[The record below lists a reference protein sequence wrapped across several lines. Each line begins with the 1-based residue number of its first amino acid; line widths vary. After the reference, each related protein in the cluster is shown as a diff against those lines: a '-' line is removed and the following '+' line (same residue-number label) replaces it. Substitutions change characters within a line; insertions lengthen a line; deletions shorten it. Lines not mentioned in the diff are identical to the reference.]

1 MMFRALVLSLALLA
15 PLSFPPSTI
24 GPRAARADVATIVAE
39 LKKSRDEA
47 DPKLIA
53 ELGLVRTREAALA
66 LIELYDSAFG
76 SIYMR
81 REVVKA
87 LGNFDGIGD
96 AEQPALQRLTDVAT
110 TSEEQEL
117 RTMALA
123 TLGNCTHLGKH
134 FLKTIVESGAQD
146 DVRERAMERVV
157 RMASAED
164 KEFFE
169 RVFNGPA
176 AAAAGKE
183 KDKDKGKK
191 DKDAEPAR
199 AVHAVKAIRE
209 LAFEQVAQGLALP
222 RLYELAREKER
233 DNVTELWG
241 IRKLALLEIE
251 RRGDKGL
258 RDLAETIYDDK
269 TERDA
274 VRVEAIRILVAAEG
288 AKLAA
293 RLVDEGRGNED
304 VMPELLR
311 EALADHIAAL
321 RDDATDKKLVKMLGK
336 GKLYEQR
343 FVLRAL
349 KGYRDEK
356 LMKTLAK
363 EVLDGIK
370 KAPPK
375 ANDPEYNTQRDLVL
389 ATIAMLGASGD
400 KAIEPELST
409 VLRTGKDPLVLSAA
423 VDALTSLRKG
433 DAAWTKE
440 LETLAG
446 GPEVEVRNAA
456 LMQLGKLGDKK
467 HVPILAAALG
477 SPDWSTRYAALDGLV
492 ALRAP
497 ESAGALVEA
506 MQKESGLMLA
516 RYAEALWKL
525 SGKPFRTSAQ
535 AWKAWWDK
543 EGAGFQ
549 PISLADLSKLEAEE
563 EMRRLKATTKTAQF
577 FGIRILSHRVVFIID
592 VSGSMN
598 EMLRSEY
605 VGKQGKPR
613 IEVAKTELQRCI
625 DSLEPESLFNI
636 LVFSSDVDSWLDGG
650 LTKSGT
656 TGRED
661 AKKFVGTLGAAGGT
675 NLYDALR
682 TAFTDKDVDTI
693 IVLSD
698 GEPSVGEITDPQVI
712 RQRVALWNQHRRI
725 VIHTVAVGGTFQVLE
740 WIAAD
745 SGGTHRKF
753 Q

>member
-15 PLSFPPSTI
+15 PLSFSPTPT
-24 GPRAARADVATIVAE
+24 GANAPADVATIVAE
-39 LKKSRDEA
+39 LKKNRDEG

-53 ELGLVRTREAALA
+53 ELGVARTREAALA
-66 LIELYDSAFG
+66 LIDLYDTAFG

-87 LGNFDGIGD
+87 LGNFDGVGD

-110 TSEEQEL
+110 TSEEPEL
-117 RTMALA
+117 RAMELA

-134 FLKTIVESGAQD
+134 FLKTIVESAAQD
-146 DVRERAMERVV
+146 DVRERAMERLV

-169 RVFNGPA
+169 RVFNGPT

-183 KDKDKGKK
+183 KDKGKK
-191 DKDAEPAR
+191 DKDGEPAR
-199 AVHAVKAIRE
+199 AVHSVKSIRE

-241 IRKLALLEIE
+241 IRKLSLLEIE

-336 GKLYEQR
+336 GKLHEQR

-356 LMKTLAK
+356 LMKSLAK

-375 ANDPEYNTQRDLVL
+375 ANDPEYNAQRDLVL

-423 VDALTSLRKG
+423 VDALTTLRKG
-433 DAAWTKE
+433 DPAWTKE

-446 GPEVEVRNAA
+446 GTEVEVRNAA
-456 LMQLGKLGDKK
+456 LMQLGKLCDKK

-477 SPDWSTRYAALDGLV
+477 SDDWSTRYAALDGLV

-549 PISLADLSKLEAEE
+549 PVSLADLAKLETEE

-650 LTKSGT
+650 LTQSGT
-656 TGRED
+656 TGREA

-675 NLYDALR
+675 NLYDAMR

-725 VIHTVAVGGTFQVLE
+725 VIHTVAVGGT
-740 WIAAD
+740 
-745 SGGTHRKF
+745 HRKF

>member
-53 ELGLVRTREAALA
+53 EPGLVRTREAALA

-176 AAAAGKE
+176 AAASKE

-199 AVHAVKAIRE
+199 AVHTVKAIRE

-222 RLYELAREKER
+222 RLFELAREKER